1 MTGTSRQL
9 NKMFVR
15 SKTDDVTG
23 HETDEE
29 QPDTTNMLDLESEEY
44 AEQRRM
50 QEGERLKIL
59 TPDQMLTSYQLPI
72 SLAQ

>member
-1 MTGTSRQL
+1 MCNVIADEANPIINTSRSEKGIENGRYFQAAE
-9 NKMFVR
+9 KIFVR

-44 AEQRRM
+44 A
-50 QEGERLKIL
+50 
-59 TPDQMLTSYQLPI
+59 
-72 SLAQ
+72 

>member
-9 NKMFVR
+9 KKMFVR

-29 QPDTTNMLDLESEEY
+29 QPHTANMLDLESEEY

>member
-1 MTGTSRQL
+1 M
-9 NKMFVR
+9 R

-44 AEQRRM
+44 A
-50 QEGERLKIL
+50 
-59 TPDQMLTSYQLPI
+59 
-72 SLAQ
+72 

>member
-1 MTGTSRQL
+1 
-9 NKMFVR
+9 MFVR
-15 SKTDDVTG
+15 SKTDHVTG

-29 QPDTTNMLDLESEEY
+29 QPHTANMLDLESEEY
-44 AEQRRM
+44 AGQRRM